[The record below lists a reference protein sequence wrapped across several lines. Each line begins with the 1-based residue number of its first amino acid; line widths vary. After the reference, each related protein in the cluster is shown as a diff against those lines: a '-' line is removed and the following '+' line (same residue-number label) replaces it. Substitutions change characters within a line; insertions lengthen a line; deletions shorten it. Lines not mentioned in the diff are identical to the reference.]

1 MRIKELEY
9 KRIILKIDGD
19 EEKERILSVKYAFE
33 DCYEKIDEMDYYR
46 KWFQHLHNIEEQR
59 RKNLKQQ
66 ANLKANANKLFGKN
80 DPNQNVFR

>member
-19 EEKERILSVKYAFE
+19 EEKERILSVKYVFE

-46 KWFQHLHNIEEQR
+46 KWFQHLHNIEE
-59 RKNLKQQ
+59 
-66 ANLKANANKLFGKN
+66 
-80 DPNQNVFR
+80 